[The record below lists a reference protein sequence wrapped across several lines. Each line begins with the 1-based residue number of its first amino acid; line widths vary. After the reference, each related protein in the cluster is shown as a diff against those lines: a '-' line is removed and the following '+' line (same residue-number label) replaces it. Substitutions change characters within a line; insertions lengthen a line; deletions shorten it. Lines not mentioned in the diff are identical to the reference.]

1 MASQRD
7 IRRRIS
13 SVESTRKITK
23 AMQMVAA
30 ARLRRAQQ
38 HIESTRPY
46 ADNMMEFIGGLAKY
60 LPAYASTSPL
70 IQEHEEL
77 KTVAI
82 IALTADRGLCGS
94 FNSNIIR
101 QALERYK
108 EYSAQGKEIHLVAVG
123 RKGISTLRFQGY
135 SLHATYADITDRSA
149 FLDAQALAHRV
160 AWRYSTNQVDRVH
173 LIYNAFK
180 SAMEQQ
186 VTDEVILPIQED
198 LAAKYSPKEGGSYMD
213 FIFEPSEDTILA
225 DLIPSYLEI
234 TIYRALLESMASEYG
249 ARMTAMASASDAAN
263 DMIDELTLA
272 MNRLRQ
278 TSITNE
284 ILEVVAGAD
293 AVSG

>member
-293 AVSG
+293 AESG

>member
-1 MASQRD
+1 
-7 IRRRIS
+7 
-13 SVESTRKITK
+13 
-23 AMQMVAA
+23 MQMVAA

-94 FNSNIIR
+94 FNPNIIR

-198 LAAKYSPKEGGSYMD
+198 LAAKYSPKEGGSYMN

>member
-7 IRRRIS
+7 IRRRIT

-38 HIESTRPY
+38 KIEGTRPY

-60 LPAYASTSPL
+60 LPAFASASPL
-70 IQEHEEL
+70 IKQHDEIN
-77 KTVAI
+77 TVAI
-82 IALTADRGLCGS
+82 IVLTADRGLCGS
-94 FNSNIIR
+94 FNSNVTR
-101 QALERYK
+101 QALERYR

-123 RKGISTLRFQGY
+123 KKGISTLRFAGY
-135 SLHATYADITDRSA
+135 SLHATYADVTDRSA

-173 LIYNAFK
+173 LIYNSFK
-180 SAMEQQ
+180 SSMEQV
-186 VTDEVILPIQED
+186 VTDQVILPIQED
-198 LAAKYSPKEGGSYMD
+198 LAAKYSPKDGGSYLD
-213 FIFEPSEDTILA
+213 FIFEPSEETILA

-249 ARMTAMASASDAAN
+249 ARMTAMSSASEAAS
-263 DMIDELTLA
+263 DMIDELTLV